1 MIRSGADEIRRAFAI
16 SIRDNFNVGAVNGLV
31 EAPAVTQNPT
41 RQTQEPYIYV
51 YSVTE
56 RETDVTKE
64 CAPIEYTVNVEV
76 CIRFNQRRGGQRQA
90 QQCLDEVLRIV
101 RGFGIGQYPEAVGYT
116 IYRTTFGIAQ
126 DLIFKEGGANYY
138 KVICPLFVSAYLTPE
153 PDQVLPVQA
162 PTFMYEDFT
171 FEPAGFTI
179 ERFDSGTIIPDTTY
193 PSGNNGWDFVD
204 ANFSISSGGA
214 GTFSS
219 GRYTIPAG
227 GEPVSLD
234 STLRYNLNADPTET
248 TSLSATTQWNVIDSI
263 RYGSIVPET
272 AGTIPTLVDD
282 DSATYGLRN
291 LANWNVE
298 FGTVTPHQEMIT
310 LTGDPGEYL
319 YIIVD
324 QGVTLTQ
331 IVNNGVNTISLW
343 DVQTVGNYRIYINQ
357 QPIVFADFSIDY
369 NLVGN

>member
-1 MIRSGADEIRRAFAI
+1 
-16 SIRDNFNVGAVNGLV
+16 
-31 EAPAVTQNPT
+31 
-41 RQTQEPYIYV
+41 
-51 YSVTE
+51 
-56 RETDVTKE
+56 
-64 CAPIEYTVNVEV
+64 
-76 CIRFNQRRGGQRQA
+76 
-90 QQCLDEVLRIV
+90 
-101 RGFGIGQYPEAVGYT
+101 
-116 IYRTTFGIAQ
+116 
-126 DLIFKEGGANYY
+126 
-138 KVICPLFVSAYLTPE
+138 
-153 PDQVLPVQA
+153 
-162 PTFMYEDFT
+162 MYEDFT